1 MKTAIKYLIF
11 FLCLTLGKATYAQ
24 PRMGAEQTEV
34 YLPLLKGK
42 RVALVVNHTSVVAG
56 THLADT
62 LMASGVKLTT
72 LFAPEHGIRGNADAG
87 ETVSN
92 GRDIRTNLPI
102 YSLYGTHKKPTN
114 AQLEKTDIVVFDIQ
128 DVGARFYTYI
138 STLYYVMQACAQY
151 GKEVMVLDRPNP
163 CDYIAGPIRE
173 RRFKSFVGM
182 LPIPILHGCT
192 VGELAQM
199 INGEHW
205 LGDSLKCKLQVVTVK
220 DWKHHQPYSLP
231 IKPSP
236 NLPDDKSIACYASLC
251 PFEGT
256 AVSVGRGTYH
266 PFSRIGS
273 PVLKNQSK
281 TLLTAFPET
290 DTISFTPIPLEG
302 WDKHPMHH
310 GKTCYGISFTKDTP
324 CGFTLRYVCG
334 IYKMYAK
341 KGLGNTFFSRSQTF
355 DLLMG
360 TDKVRKSMMQGVD
373 YREIEATWAKQL
385 EAYRQIRLK
394 YLLYSE

>member
-62 LMASGVKLTT
+62 LMASGVKLTA

-173 RRFKSFVGM
+173 RKFKSFVGM

-231 IKPSP
+231 
-236 NLPDDKSIACYASLC
+236 
-251 PFEGT
+251 
-256 AVSVGRGTYH
+256 V
-266 PFSRIGS
+266 
-273 PVLKNQSK
+273 
-281 TLLTAFPET
+281 
-290 DTISFTPIPLEG
+290 
-302 WDKHPMHH
+302 
-310 GKTCYGISFTKDTP
+310 
-324 CGFTLRYVCG
+324 
-334 IYKMYAK
+334 
-341 KGLGNTFFSRSQTF
+341 
-355 DLLMG
+355 
-360 TDKVRKSMMQGVD
+360 
-373 YREIEATWAKQL
+373 KQL
-385 EAYRQIRLK
+385 IALM
-394 YLLYSE
+394 

>member
-24 PRMGAEQTEV
+24 PSMGAEQTEI

-62 LMASGVKLTT
+62 LMASGVKLTALLLRSMVFVVT
-72 LFAPEHGIRGNADAG
+72 PMPEKALA
-87 ETVSN
+87 TVA
-92 GRDIRTNLPI
+92 TNVQICL
-102 YSLYGTHKKPTN
+102 YTLYGAHKKPTH

-151 GKEVMVLDRPNP
+151 GKEVIVLDRPNP

-173 RRFKSFVGM
+173 RKFKSFVGM

-220 DWKHHQPYSLP
+220 GWKHHQPYSLP

-256 AVSVGRGTYH
+256 AVSVGRGTHH

-273 PVLKNQSK
+273 PVLKNQTK
-281 TLLTAFPET
+281 ALLSAFPET

-302 WDKHPMHH
+302 WDKHPMHQ
-310 GKTCYGISFTKDTP
+310 GKTCYGISFTKVTP

-341 KGLGNTFFSRSQTF
+341 KGLETHSS
-355 DLLMG
+355 
-360 TDKVRKSMMQGVD
+360 VARKHS
-373 YREIEATWAKQL
+373 TC
-385 EAYRQIRLK
+385 
-394 YLLYSE
+394 